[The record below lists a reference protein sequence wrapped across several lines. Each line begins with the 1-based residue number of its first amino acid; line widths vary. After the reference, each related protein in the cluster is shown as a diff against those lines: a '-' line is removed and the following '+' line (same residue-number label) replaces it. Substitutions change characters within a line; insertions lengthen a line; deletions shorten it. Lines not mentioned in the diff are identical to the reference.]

1 MVAWTV
7 AQRKGKREVFV
18 KTKTG
23 KRGYLDVLDIRN
35 NIYYEIKSERQGN
48 KPATKRQMARYD
60 VSRNKYFKEPADRGT
75 NKLIKGTFYYG
86 AHLVQYEYPGIDRGL
101 ITYKV
106 VDYSERRAKQ
116 MGNALAGAAATA
128 FIVGGI
134 IFIAATGGSGASVV
148 IPAFVLAL

>member
-1 MVAWTV
+1 M
-7 AQRKGKREVFV
+7 RH
-18 KTKTG
+18 
-23 KRGYLDVLDIRN
+23 
-35 NIYYEIKSERQGN
+35 
-48 KPATKRQMARYD
+48 MARYD
-60 VSRNKYFKEPADRGT
+60 VSRNKYFKRPASRGT
-75 NKLIKGTFYYG
+75 DTSIKVTFYYG
-86 AHLVQYEYPGIDRGL
+86 AHLIKYKYTGDGGGL
-101 ITYKV
+101 ITYKA